1 MLAKKRIDQITNYL
15 KEYKSATVTELSEKF
30 NVTEVTIRK
39 DLSVLESNQL
49 IERVFGGA
57 LWIEQS
63 ISNEISYDIKK
74 ISRVAEK
81 TKIAK
86 EIIKEIS
93 DNDSIFLDAG
103 STNNILAGYL
113 DQFTNLTILTNDLL
127 IALKLSELAK
137 FRIIFIGGEVS
148 NLSKATADY
157 NAVQNLSTF
166 NVDLSILG
174 CDSFSINGACTTSVN
189 KAGLKLAAISNS
201 NKRILSTTG
210 DKYSK
215 NGLVRFAELQ
225 DFDKIYTDKSI
236 QDVSELNELENV
248 IIEFC

>member
-1 MLAKKRIDQITNYL
+1 MLAKKRIDQITEYL
-15 KEYKSATVTELSEKF
+15 KEHQSATVTELSEKF
-30 NVTEVTIRK
+30 DVTEVTIRK
-39 DLSVLESNQL
+39 DLAILESNQL

-57 LWIEQS
+57 LWVEQS

-86 EIIKEIS
+86 AIIKEIQ
-93 DNDSIFLDAG
+93 DGDSIFLDAG

-113 DQFTNLTILTNDLL
+113 NEFSNLTILTNDLL
-127 IALKLSELAK
+127 IALKLSNLAK

-157 NAVQNLSTF
+157 HTVQNLSTF

-174 CDSFSINGACTTSVN
+174 CDSFSIDGACTTSVN
-189 KAGLKLAAISNS
+189 KAAVKLEAITIAD
-201 NKRILSTTG
+201 KCLLSTNG
-210 DKYSK
+210 DKYSRK
-215 NGLVRFAELQ
+215 GLVRFAELQ
-225 DFDKIYTDKSI
+225 EFDKIYTDDSI
-236 QDVSELNELENV
+236 QDIDELRNLEDV
-248 IIEFC
+248 KIEFC

>member
-15 KEYKSATVTELSEKF
+15 KEHQSATVTELAEAF

-39 DLSVLESNQL
+39 DLAVLESNQL

-74 ISRVAEK
+74 VSRVAEK
-81 TKIAK
+81 TRIAK
-86 EIIKEIS
+86 EIIKEI
-93 DNDSIFLDAG
+93 NNGDSIFLDSG

-113 DQFTNLTILTNDLL
+113 KEFSNLTILTNDLL
-127 IALKLSELAK
+127 IALKLSDLAK

-148 NLSKATADY
+148 NLSKATAD
-157 NAVQNLSTF
+157 NSTVQNLSMF

-174 CDSFSINGACTTSVN
+174 CDSFSTDGACTTSVN
-189 KAGLKLAAISNS
+189 KAAVKSKAISIS
-201 NKRILSTTG
+201 NKCILSTNG
-210 DKYSK
+210 DKYSRK
-215 NGLVRFAELQ
+215 GLVRFAELQ
-225 DFDKIYTDKSI
+225 EFDKVYTDNSI
-236 QDVSELNELENV
+236 QDVVELNEMEDV
-248 IIEFC
+248 TIKFC